1 MATLLVCGGLAVA
14 LVAGGA
20 GGSPSDEWT
29 DTRQEVYE
37 LTGQTLQDSDSVVAL
52 FPASSVRDRGD
63 GTSQLLTVPYGEH
76 YHLCPSERFWE
87 QPSAS
92 YCSGVLVAPDV
103 IATAGHCI
111 VGEEMT
117 AFAYVFGYRMQD
129 ATTPELIIKN
139 TNIYQARE
147 VLAWQLD
154 DKGADWALIRLDRP
168 VSNHRIAPIR
178 QAGTIRNGQA
188 VHAIGYP
195 LGLPAKLAPGSV
207 QSNTARAFFRS
218 NIPSYPGNSGSPVF
232 QSTTHEVE
240 GLLTRG
246 RGGEPMKQ
254 GECFVARATGSVATR
269 ATAFAHVLSTL
280 RSNP

>member
-1 MATLLVCGGLAVA
+1 ML
-14 LVAGGA
+14 
-20 GGSPSDEWT
+20 SPGWT

-37 LTGQTLQDSDSVVAL
+37 LTGQTLQDSDSLVAL
-52 FPASSVRDRGD
+52 FPSSQVKDRGD
-63 GTSQLLTVPYGEH
+63 GTSQLLTVPYGER

-87 QPSAS
+87 QPSGS
-92 YCSGVLVAPDV
+92 YCSGVLVSQDV

-111 VGEEMT
+111 VGEPMT

-129 ATTPELIIKN
+129 ATTPELIIDN
-139 TNIYQARE
+139 RGIYQGVA

-168 VSNHRIAPIR
+168 VSNHRIAQIR
-178 QAGTIRNGQA
+178 QAGTLRNGQA

-195 LGLPAKLAPGSV
+195 LGLPAKVAPGTV

-218 NIPSYPGNSGSPVF
+218 DIPSYPGNSGSPVF
-232 QSTTHEVE
+232 HSTRHTLE

-246 RGGEPMKQ
+246 RGGEPVKQ
-254 GECFVARATGSVATR
+254 GACNVARATGSVATR
-269 ATAFAHVLSTL
+269 VAAFAHVLSTL